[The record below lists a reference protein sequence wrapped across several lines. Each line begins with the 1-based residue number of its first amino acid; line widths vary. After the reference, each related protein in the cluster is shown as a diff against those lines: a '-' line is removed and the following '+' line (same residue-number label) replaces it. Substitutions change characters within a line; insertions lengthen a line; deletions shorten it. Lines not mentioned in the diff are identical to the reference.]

1 MLLPPQWN
9 STSLFYIVEYTW
21 WAAFFFSS
29 ECFSLSLSLSS
40 RIPFRLITPFNRAF
54 IFQEKF
60 ALVIPRETRR
70 KVFFFSPSFSSLCG
84 FPFSNWRRKISRN
97 RLDLQLTKIASGE
110 IDVVTII
117 VMGKYW
123 EKRCHRNW
131 TRANRRWK
139 SEHDACYITELLV
152 VVFHASLS
160 SFYIRS
166 TTLHFSTIKFTIPRH
181 YGNKSK
187 VQECEVIIRSFRT
200 MFLDRCLKMFLFCL
214 SLIGTVF
221 TENKHRCVSSIQ

>member
-1 MLLPPQWN
+1 MEVLASYVFRDTRAVCFTIHVASTTMKFNVAFLYRRIHLVSSVFLLLGML
-9 STSLFYIVEYTW
+9 
-21 WAAFFFSS
+21 
-29 ECFSLSLSLSS
+29 LSLSLSS

-70 KVFFFSPSFSSLCG
+70 KVFFLSPSFSSLCG

-123 EKRCHRNW
+123 EKRCHRN
-131 TRANRRWK
+131 
-139 SEHDACYITELLV
+139 
-152 VVFHASLS
+152 
-160 SFYIRS
+160 
-166 TTLHFSTIKFTIPRH
+166 
-181 YGNKSK
+181 
-187 VQECEVIIRSFRT
+187 
-200 MFLDRCLKMFLFCL
+200 
-214 SLIGTVF
+214 
-221 TENKHRCVSSIQ
+221 